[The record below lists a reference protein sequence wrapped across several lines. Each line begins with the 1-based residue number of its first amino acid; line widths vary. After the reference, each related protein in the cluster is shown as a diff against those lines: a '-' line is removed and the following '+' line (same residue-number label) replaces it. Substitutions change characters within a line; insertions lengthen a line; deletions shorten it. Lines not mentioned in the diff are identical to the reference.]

1 MGEKAPLGVL
11 FSYVRLWRNQVRQ
24 IASKGRGAS
33 LSGASATSAPP
44 DSPSLPSRMQ
54 RQHLLTLWFMR
65 HRPDVRQPDA
75 AFRLR
80 ARGPFRHWL
89 GVAVLSPLL
98 QAGWRNGDRTP
109 LERSPSS
116 PYIKEMKP
124 LRTLLASAVAVT
136 LLALPAAAEKIP
148 LSEISRYLNS
158 LTTAQSD
165 FTQVNPDGTVSTGRL
180 MINRPGRARFEYA
193 QPDNSVV
200 MAGGGQ
206 VAIFDAKSNQPP
218 EQYPLSRTPLSI
230 ILAQNVDLGRA
241 RMVVGH
247 QQVENTTHVVA
258 QDPANPEYGTIDMVF
273 TPSPTELRQWI
284 ITDGAGAKTTVI
296 LGELAKGAALPS
308 SLFSITLETQRRG
321 R

>member
-1 MGEKAPLGVL
+1 MKPFRTLV
-11 FSYVRLWRNQVRQ
+11 
-24 IASKGRGAS
+24 
-33 LSGASATSAPP
+33 ASA
-44 DSPSLPSRMQ
+44 
-54 RQHLLTLWFMR
+54 
-65 HRPDVRQPDA
+65 
-75 AFRLR
+75 
-80 ARGPFRHWL
+80 
-89 GVAVLSPLL
+89 
-98 QAGWRNGDRTP
+98 
-109 LERSPSS
+109 
-116 PYIKEMKP
+116 I
-124 LRTLLASAVAVT
+124 AVT

-165 FTQVNPDGTVSTGRL
+165 FTQVNPDGTVSTGKL
-180 MINRPGRARFEYA
+180 MINRPGRVRFEYA

-230 ILAQNVDLGRA
+230 ILAQNVDLSRA

-273 TPSPTELRQWI
+273 TASPTELRQWI

-296 LGELAKGAALPS
+296 LGELAKGVSLQP
-308 SLFSITLETQRRG
+308 SLFSITMETQSRNR
-321 R
+321 